1 MKKIRIELLGPN
13 SSSGS
18 KRVEVRL
25 LERSETSVRRDIEIN
40 LNKEVMKSLDNME
53 PNVVIRVLVEFS
65 GKMLMFSCRVGG
77 LLQKE
82 LKNIGVKWIIGKKKR
97 DSCKYCWRPCVSIC
111 IVNSYKHCVFLHKL
125 SVGMISNCKCMCAY
139 TWMMH
144 MRFDDVN
151 WSMWSVWMCIVVS
164 GCMRIGCLGS
174 RNCLKVSITSSVAWL
189 V

>member
-1 MKKIRIELLGPN
+1 VVPTQKGVGKEMKKIRIELLGPN

-82 LKNIGVKWIIGKKKR
+82 LKNIGVK
-97 DSCKYCWRPCVSIC
+97 
-111 IVNSYKHCVFLHKL
+111 
-125 SVGMISNCKCMCAY
+125 
-139 TWMMH
+139 
-144 MRFDDVN
+144 
-151 WSMWSVWMCIVVS
+151 
-164 GCMRIGCLGS
+164 
-174 RNCLKVSITSSVAWL
+174 
-189 V
+189 